1 MVIKVGRETYVMP
14 MSTIVE
20 CLRPPRSNIN
30 NLVGTRG
37 MLQLR
42 GELVPLVYLGDL
54 LDISSNSDVSGES
67 VVIITD
73 AGEGT
78 RLGLVADEL
87 LRPPAGGGEESIE
100 ESYGPVPG
108 VAAATILGNGS
119 VALILD
125 VEKLSDLAGDPSSR
139 VGASPKGDAVAKV
152 A

>member
-1 MVIKVGRETYVMP
+1 M
-14 MSTIVE
+14 
-20 CLRPPRSNIN
+20 
-30 NLVGTRG
+30 
-37 MLQLR
+37 
-42 GELVPLVYLGDL
+42 
-54 LDISSNSDVSGES
+54 
-67 VVIITD
+67 
-73 AGEGT
+73 

-87 LRPPAGGGEESIE
+87 CGHQQVVVKSIE

-139 VGASPKGDAVAKV
+139 VGASSKGGAIAKV